1 MVTLHGFGANH
12 AKRTKFIFYKMNRTD
27 KDDLITAWLFKIAC
41 IFWLTVKLVGWRM
54 WTTYRLF
61 PTAPVF
67 ENLDRIPPVV
77 HTTLFILSF
86 LLVSLLFFTKNK
98 FVLAGTLAIEI
109 CMCLL
114 DQNRWQPYE
123 YQCLFIIF
131 IFMINTNNQRL
142 IITSFTFILVST
154 YCYSGLSKLN
164 GSFLQTVWSP
174 IILKSFFRVS
184 LSTSREHYLY
194 YSGCFLSLFELIAGV
209 SLLFSKTQKVAA
221 KALILMH
228 LFILLLL
235 GPLGLNYNI
244 IVWPW
249 NIAMIMYLYITF
261 LKRDAGTFILKSVFK
276 GWNKLVFIT
285 WGILPALHFIGYWD
299 GFLSASMYSG
309 KSPKMI
315 ICIQDVSKC
324 KQLQVFCKNYGNK
337 FCDGKKNIEL
347 QDWAINETNVIPNP
361 EIRVYKILQKKL
373 EKQYPSAGLQFRI
386 Y

>member
-1 MVTLHGFGANH
+1 
-12 AKRTKFIFYKMNRTD
+12 MNRTD
-27 KDDLITAWLFKIAC
+27 KDNLTTAWLFKIAC
-41 IFWLTVKLVGWRM
+41 IFWLTVKLIGWRM

-77 HTTLFILSF
+77 HTALFILSF
-86 LLVSLLFFTKNK
+86 LLVLLLLFTKNK
-98 FVLAGTLAIEI
+98 FVLAGTLFVEI

-131 IFMINTNNQRL
+131 IFLVNNNKPTF
-142 IITSFTFILVST
+142 IIASFTVVLVFT
-154 YCYSGLSKLN
+154 DFYSGLGKLN
-164 GSFLQTVWSP
+164 GSFLRTFWSP
-174 IILKSFFRVS
+174 VILKTFLGVP
-184 LSTSREHYLY
+184 LNISREHYLY
-194 YSGCFLSLFELIAGV
+194 YSGYFLGFFELITGAI
-209 SLLFSKTQKVAA
+209 LMFSKTQKVAA

-228 LFILLLL
+228 LFILVLL
-235 GPLGLNYNI
+235 GPWGLNYNTV
-244 IVWPW
+244 VWPW
-249 NIAMIMYLYITF
+249 NIAMIMYLYIIF
-261 LKRDAGTFILKSVFK
+261 LKRDAGTFILKPVFK
-276 GWNKLVFIT
+276 GWNKLVIIA

-299 GFLSASMYSG
+299 GFLSASVYSG

-373 EKQYPSAGLQFRI
+373 EKQYPSAGLQFHI